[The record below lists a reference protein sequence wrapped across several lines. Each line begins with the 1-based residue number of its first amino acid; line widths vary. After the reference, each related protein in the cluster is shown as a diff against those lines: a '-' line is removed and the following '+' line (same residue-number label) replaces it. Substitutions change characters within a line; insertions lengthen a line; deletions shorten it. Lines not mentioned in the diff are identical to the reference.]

1 MLAINLTLHSRT
13 NSLQTAFQTH
23 TMPATVRKPL
33 KSSKL
38 RAAGYDERS
47 RVMEIEFV
55 NGDVYEYKAVSPE
68 LYRQLMSSPSPNS
81 FFEDKI
87 EENFP
92 GKRTGKVAKSGAADA
107 FDDLFGARSNDG

>member
-1 MLAINLTLHSRT
+1 MN
-13 NSLQTAFQTH
+13 
-23 TMPATVRKPL
+23 RKPL

-38 RAAGYDERS
+38 RTAGYDEGL

-55 NGDVYEYKAVSPE
+55 NGDVYEYKSVSPE

-87 EENFP
+87 EESFS
-92 GKRTGKVAKSGAADA
+92 GKRIGKVARSGAAGA
-107 FDDLFGARSNDG
+107 FDDLFDVKSNSG

>member
-1 MLAINLTLHSRT
+1 MIFDDLHNCANPLKPAR
-13 NSLQTAFQTH
+13 QTH
-23 TMPATVRKPL
+23 AMPSTVRKPL

-55 NGDVYEYKAVSPE
+55 NGDIFEYKGVSPE
-68 LYRQLMSSPSPNS
+68 TYRQLMASPSPNS

-87 EENFP
+87 EDAFS
-92 GKRTGKVAKSGAADA
+92 GKRVGKATKTSADDA
-107 FDDLFGARSNDG
+107 FDDLFGAKSNDG

>member
-1 MLAINLTLHSRT
+1 MN
-13 NSLQTAFQTH
+13 
-23 TMPATVRKPL
+23 RKPL

-38 RAAGYDERS
+38 RAAGYDEGL

-87 EENFP
+87 EEGFP